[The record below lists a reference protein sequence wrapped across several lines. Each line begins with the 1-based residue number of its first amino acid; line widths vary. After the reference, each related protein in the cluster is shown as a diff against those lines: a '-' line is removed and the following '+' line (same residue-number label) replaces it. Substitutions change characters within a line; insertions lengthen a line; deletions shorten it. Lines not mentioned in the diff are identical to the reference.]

1 METKGINWG
10 STSHYFQIFRIN
22 IIFLGGGGEGGKFAP
37 SWFSNTAQKLLGVGS
52 WNFVIFTINV

>member
-22 IIFLGGGGEGGKFAP
+22 IIFLGGGGKFAP
-37 SWFSNTAQKLLGVGS
+37 SWFFNTAQKLLGVGS
-52 WNFVIFTINV
+52 